1 MQAHAV
7 AAIVVTFNRKDLL
20 VKCLDA
26 LCRQS
31 RPLNMIIVL
40 DNASTDSTHEAVAP
54 FLEMTEIK
62 FIYERSATNMGG
74 AGGFARGLELALL
87 NGADWAWMMDDDAM
101 ADKLALAS
109 LDVNSLDPGNVYAST
124 PVCGEVLSW
133 PMTPVPSPAGKRKSV
148 ALHINELQ
156 PRTEVL
162 NLPFLGFL
170 IHRRLVQS
178 AGLPDASLFISAD
191 DTEYSLRLKKMGAR
205 MIVIR
210 ASRIDHPAA
219 VIGYRR
225 FLWKRLPFIS
235 LAPWRRYYDTRN
247 RLLIARR
254 YHGMEIWTKTL
265 PGVFARMWFIA
276 VFERNRL
283 LQLKAAAAG
292 VLDGLR
298 DIRGRRHE
306 HWHLDK

>member
-1 MQAHAV
+1 MQPHPV
-7 AAIVVTFNRKDLL
+7 AAVVVTFNRKDLL

-31 RPLNMIIVL
+31 CALNMIVVL
-40 DNASTDSTHEAVAP
+40 DNASTDATREAVAP
-54 FLEMTEIK
+54 FLEMAEIRV
-62 FIYERSATNMGG
+62 IYERSATNMGG

-87 NGADWAWMMDDDAM
+87 NGADWAWLMDDDALP
-101 ADKLALAS
+101 DELALAS
-109 LDVNSLDPGNVYAST
+109 LDVNSLDPENVYAST
-124 PVCGEVLSW
+124 PVCGDLLSW
-133 PMTPVPSPAGKRKSV
+133 PMTPLASFADKKRSV
-148 ALHINELQ
+148 VRNVFELQ

-170 IHRRLVQS
+170 IHRKLVTS

-191 DTEYSLRLKKMGAR
+191 DTEYCLRLQRQGAR
-205 MIVIR
+205 MIVVK
-210 ASRIDHPAA
+210 ASRINHPAA

-225 FLWKRLPFIS
+225 FLWMRLPFIS

-254 YHGMEIWTKTL
+254 YHGIRLWTMTL
-265 PGVFARMWFIA
+265 PGIVVRMWFIA
-276 VFERNRL
+276 WHEQNRL
-283 LQLKAAAAG
+283 LQLKASAAG

-298 DIRGRRHE
+298 NIRGPRHA